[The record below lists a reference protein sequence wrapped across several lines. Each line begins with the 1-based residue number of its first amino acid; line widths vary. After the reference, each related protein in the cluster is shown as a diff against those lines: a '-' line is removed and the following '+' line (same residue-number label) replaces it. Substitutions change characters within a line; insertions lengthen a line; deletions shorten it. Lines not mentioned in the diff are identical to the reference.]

1 MTLHTVNFSFQDRTS
16 WEVSVTDCSRY
27 QAGRACITICH
38 HHQPERPLT
47 VLNVVTLTVLQL
59 QFHRK
64 ETEALESG
72 LQGTLESFEFLML
85 FLSEP
90 HGL

>member
-1 MTLHTVNFSFQDRTS
+1 MSDCAFVPEGGGSAPTLCTVNFSFQETTS

-47 VLNVVTLTVLQL
+47 VLKEVILTV
-59 QFHRK
+59 F
-64 ETEALESG
+64 TI
-72 LQGTLESFEFLML
+72 TV
-85 FLSEP
+85 P
-90 HGL
+90 